1 MRVLRLPRAEP
12 IRQRSVFGFSSCFST
27 LSAALALNCLDVL
40 YTKFLAVVEGTQN
53 QANRLYWHAHTETL
67 GGAVPRNHQPEYFG
81 GSVAAAAFYDLEGT
95 LVKTNL
101 VHTLG
106 FYARN
111 QPGLVSSLKKS
122 AATLVSLPVF
132 AITDQYSR
140 KVFNDLYFKRYKGQ
154 SEDRLRFFAEELF
167 ETVLKPAVFPGTYEL
182 LEKSRSL
189 GLRQVVVTGALDVS
203 VDHLMAHLGI
213 TEYVTNRLEFVNGL
227 ATGRLLPPV
236 MAAATKASWIRVY
249 AEREDLSLSDSYAY
263 TDSMSDLPMLSIV
276 GHPAAV
282 NPDMRLRQTAL
293 HHDWPILSL
302 K

>member
-1 MRVLRLPRAEP
+1 
-12 IRQRSVFGFSSCFST
+12 
-27 LSAALALNCLDVL
+27 
-40 YTKFLAVVEGTQN
+40 
-53 QANRLYWHAHTETL
+53 
-67 GGAVPRNHQPEYFG
+67 
-81 GSVAAAAFYDLEGT
+81 VAAAAFYDLEGT
-95 LVKTNL
+95 LVRTNL

-106 FYARN
+106 FYAKN
-111 QPGLVSSLKKS
+111 QPGLISSLKKS

-132 AITDQYSR
+132 AVTDQYSR

-154 SEDRLRFFAEELF
+154 SEDRLRFLAQELF
-167 ETVLKPAVFPGTYEL
+167 ATVLKPAIFPGTYEL

-203 VDHLMAHLGI
+203 VNLVMAHLGI
-213 TEYVTNRLEFVNGL
+213 TEYVANRLEFVNGL

-249 AEREDLSLSDSYAY
+249 AEREGLSLSDSYAY

>member
-1 MRVLRLPRAEP
+1 MGVRIVTRWP
-12 IRQRSVFGFSSCFST
+12 
-27 LSAALALNCLDVL
+27 
-40 YTKFLAVVEGTQN
+40 
-53 QANRLYWHAHTETL
+53 
-67 GGAVPRNHQPEYFG
+67 GGN
-81 GSVAAAAFYDLEGT
+81 VAAAAFYDLEGT

-111 QPGLVSSLKKS
+111 QPGLISSLKKT

-132 AITDQYSR
+132 AVTDQYSR

-154 SEDRLRFFAEELF
+154 SEDRLRFFGEELF
-167 ETVLKPAVFPGTYEL
+167 ETILKPAVFPGTYEL

-203 VDHLMAHLGI
+203 VDRLMAHLGI
-213 TEYVTNRLEFVNGL
+213 TEYVANRLEFVNGL

-236 MAAATKASWIRVY
+236 MAAATKASWIRVF
-249 AEREDLSLSDSYAY
+249 AEREGISLSDSYAY

>member
-1 MRVLRLPRAEP
+1 
-12 IRQRSVFGFSSCFST
+12 
-27 LSAALALNCLDVL
+27 
-40 YTKFLAVVEGTQN
+40 
-53 QANRLYWHAHTETL
+53 
-67 GGAVPRNHQPEYFG
+67 
-81 GSVAAAAFYDLEGT
+81 VAAAAFYDLEGT
-95 LVKTNL
+95 LVRTNL

-111 QPGLVSSLKKS
+111 QPGLISSLKKS

-154 SEDRLRFFAEELF
+154 SEDRLRFFAHELF
-167 ETVLKPAVFPGTYEL
+167 ETVLKPAIFPGTYEL

-189 GLRQVVVTGALDVS
+189 GLRQVVVTGALDIS
-203 VDHLMAHLGI
+203 VNHLMAHLGI
-213 TEYVTNRLEFVNGL
+213 TEYVANRLEFVNGL

-249 AEREDLSLSDSYAY
+249 AEREGLSLSDSYAY

-276 GHPAAV
+276 GHPAAI

>member
-1 MRVLRLPRAEP
+1 
-12 IRQRSVFGFSSCFST
+12 
-27 LSAALALNCLDVL
+27 
-40 YTKFLAVVEGTQN
+40 
-53 QANRLYWHAHTETL
+53 
-67 GGAVPRNHQPEYFG
+67 
-81 GSVAAAAFYDLEGT
+81 VAAAAFYDLEGT

-111 QPGLVSSLKKS
+111 QPGLLSSLKKS

-167 ETVLKPAVFPGTYEL
+167 QSVLKPAVFPGTYEL
-182 LEKSRSL
+182 IEKSRSL
-189 GLRQVVVTGALDVS
+189 GLRQVVVTGALDIS
-203 VDHLMAHLGI
+203 VDHLMTHLGI
-213 TEYVTNRLEFVNGL
+213 TEYVANRLEFVNGL

-236 MAAATKASWIRVY
+236 MAAATKASGIRVY
-249 AEREDLSLSDSYAY
+249 AEREGLSLSDSYAY

-276 GHPAAV
+276 GHPAVV

>member
-1 MRVLRLPRAEP
+1 M
-12 IRQRSVFGFSSCFST
+12 
-27 LSAALALNCLDVL
+27 
-40 YTKFLAVVEGTQN
+40 
-53 QANRLYWHAHTETL
+53 
-67 GGAVPRNHQPEYFG
+67 
-81 GSVAAAAFYDLEGT
+81 AAAAFYDLEGT
-95 LVKTNL
+95 LVRTNL

-111 QPGLVSSLKKS
+111 QAGLLSSLRKS

-140 KVFNDLYFKRYKGQ
+140 KVFNDLYFQRYKGQ
-154 SEDRLRFFAEELF
+154 SEDRLRYFAEELF
-167 ETVLKPAVFPGTYEL
+167 ESVLKPAVFPGTYEL

-189 GLRQVVVTGALDVS
+189 GLRQVVVTGALDISVS
-203 VDHLMAHLGI
+203 LLLGHLGI
-213 TEYVTNRLEFVNGL
+213 TEYVSNRLEFVNGM

-249 AEREDLSLSDSYAY
+249 AEREGLSLSDSYAY

-276 GHPAAV
+276 GHPAV
-282 NPDMRLRQTAL
+282 INPDMRLRQTAL
-293 HHDWPILSL
+293 HHDWPILNL